1 MNHRTSATYP
11 HKLSPEAAKL
21 LQEFD
26 KRIRQL
32 SGVEPSSNAK
42 EYIAYK
48 APGMQKPCV
57 YSDRRK
63 SKFVVRLD
71 IPFEKITRTIAP
83 KGLCEKGNA
92 SPTFFEGPQLI
103 SHVMVR
109 CDSINRIEDII
120 TLIQQVFSLKP
131 KPSRPKVNRIKRS
144 LSPEQHTRIATN
156 LNEVYEYATKLLDSV
171 RKLQVELRE
180 VSHDDDS
187 DLYSDDEIVESINQ
201 ARDQM
206 KQGKFISKENVLED
220 V

>member
-21 LQEFD
+21 LLQFD
-26 KRIRQL
+26 RRIREF
-32 SGVEPSSNAK
+32 SGVEPSSDAH

-48 APGMQKPCV
+48 APGMQTPCV
-57 YSDRRK
+57 FSDRRK

-71 IPFEKITRTIAP
+71 IPFEQITRTIDP

-92 SPTFFEGPQLI
+92 FPTFYEGPRLI
-103 SHVMVR
+103 SHVMVS
-109 CDSINRIEDII
+109 CDSTNRMEDII
-120 TLIQQVFSLKP
+120 SLIRQVFSLKS
-131 KPSRPKVNRIKRS
+131 KPSRPKVDRIERS
-144 LSPEQHTRIATN
+144 LSSEQHARITTN
-156 LNEVYEYATKLLDSV
+156 LNQVYEYATKLLDSV

-187 DLYSDDEIVESINQ
+187 DLYSDDEIVESLDR
-201 ARDQM
+201 ARSQM
-206 KQGKFISKENVLED
+206 TQGKFISKENVLED